1 MLLAIFYRG
10 LEWKRYNKYVKN
22 VKPCNLSQNL
32 PYIIVMRQQDEMTQQ
47 IIDRV
52 LHDGRQADYALLV
65 DCFRAQLFAFVA
77 TMVTCR
83 EDAEELAQDCFVKAY
98 VQLAQYDSR
107 RSSFYTWLR
116 CIAYR
121 LCLDHVRQHPGVW
134 FETDE
139 QTLQTIPD
147 DEADSVL
154 EADDD
159 QRIRLLNEAIHHLPP
174 TERLLVQ
181 QHYFEQQP
189 LAVIAVITETHVGTL
204 ATRLHRIRKKIYHYI
219 KTREHGR

>member
-1 MLLAIFYRG
+1 M
-10 LEWKRYNKYVKN
+10 K
-22 VKPCNLSQNL
+22 
-32 PYIIVMRQQDEMTQQ
+32 QQDEKDQQ

-52 LHDGRQADYALLV
+52 LRDGQQADYALLV
-65 DCFRAQLFAFVA
+65 DCYRARLFAFVA

-98 VQLAQYDSR
+98 ARLAQYDSL

-121 LCLDHVRQHPGVW
+121 LCLDHIHRHPGVW

-139 QTLQTIPD
+139 LTLLAIPD

-154 EADDD
+154 DTDDD
-159 QRIRLLNEAIHHLPP
+159 QRIRLLIEAIHRLPP

-189 LAVIAVITETHVGTL
+189 LSVIAEVTDTDASTL
-204 ATRLHRIRKKIYHYI
+204 ATRLHRIRKKLYQYI
-219 KTREHGR
+219 KTREHGK

>member
-1 MLLAIFYRG
+1 M
-10 LEWKRYNKYVKN
+10 K
-22 VKPCNLSQNL
+22 
-32 PYIIVMRQQDEMTQQ
+32 QQDEKDQQ
-47 IIDRV
+47 MIDRV
-52 LHDGRQADYALLV
+52 LRDGQQTDYALLV
-65 DCFRAQLFAFVA
+65 DCYGPRLFAFVA

-98 VQLAQYDSR
+98 AQLAKYDAQ

-121 LCLDHVRQHPGVW
+121 LCLDHIRRHPGVW

-139 QTLQTIPD
+139 QVLQAIPD
-147 DEADSVL
+147 DEVNSVL
-154 EADDD
+154 DTDDN
-159 QRIRLLNEAIHHLPP
+159 QRIQLLVEAIHRLPP

-189 LAVIAVITETHVGTL
+189 LAIISEVTDTDAGTL
-204 ATRLHRIRKKIYHYI
+204 AARLHRIRKKLYHYI

>member
-1 MLLAIFYRG
+1 MM
-10 LEWKRYNKYVKN
+10 K
-22 VKPCNLSQNL
+22 
-32 PYIIVMRQQDEMTQQ
+32 QQDETDQK

-52 LHDGRQADYALLV
+52 LHDGQQADYALLV
-65 DCFRAQLFAFVA
+65 DCYRAQIFAFIA

-98 VQLAQYDSR
+98 AQLAQYDSR

-121 LCLDHVRQHPGVW
+121 LCLDYMHRHPDVW
-134 FETDE
+134 LETDE
-139 QTLQTIPD
+139 QILEGFSD

-154 EADDD
+154 ETDDD
-159 QRIRLLNEAIHHLPP
+159 QRIQLLTEAIHRLPP

-189 LAVIAVITETHVGTL
+189 LVVIALVTDTNAGTL
-204 ATRLHRIRKKIYHYI
+204 ATRLHRIRKKIYYYI
-219 KTREHGR
+219 KTKEHGK

>member
-1 MLLAIFYRG
+1 M
-10 LEWKRYNKYVKN
+10 K
-22 VKPCNLSQNL
+22 
-32 PYIIVMRQQDEMTQQ
+32 QQDEKDQQ

-52 LHDGRQADYALLV
+52 LRNGQQADYALLV
-65 DCFRAQLFAFVA
+65 DCYRARIFAFVA

-98 VQLAQYDSR
+98 AQLAQYDSQ

-121 LCLDHVRQHPGVW
+121 LCLDHIHRHPGVW

-139 QTLQTIPD
+139 QTLQAIPD

-154 EADDD
+154 DTDDD
-159 QRIRLLNEAIHHLPP
+159 QRIRLLIEAIHRLPP

-189 LAVIAVITETHVGTL
+189 LSVIAEVTDTDAGTL
-204 ATRLHRIRKKIYHYI
+204 ATRLHRIRKKLYQYI
-219 KTREHGR
+219 KTREHGK

>member
-1 MLLAIFYRG
+1 MIDAYILVM
-10 LEWKRYNKYVKN
+10 KR
-22 VKPCNLSQNL
+22 
-32 PYIIVMRQQDEMTQQ
+32 QDEKDQQ
-47 IIDRV
+47 IIGRV
-52 LHDGRQADYALLV
+52 LRNGQQSDYALLV
-65 DCFRAQLFAFVA
+65 DSYRARIFAFVA

-98 VQLAQYDSR
+98 AQLAQYDSQ

-121 LCLDHVRQHPGVW
+121 LCLDHIRRHPGVW

-139 QTLQTIPD
+139 LTLQAIPD
-147 DEADSVL
+147 DEANSVL
-154 EADDD
+154 DTDDD
-159 QRIRLLNEAIHHLPP
+159 KRIRLLIEAIHRLPP

-189 LAVIAVITETHVGTL
+189 LTVIAEVTDTDAGTL
-204 ATRLHRIRKKIYHYI
+204 ATRLHRIRKKLYQYI
-219 KTREHGR
+219 KTREYGK

>member
-1 MLLAIFYRG
+1 M
-10 LEWKRYNKYVKN
+10 K
-22 VKPCNLSQNL
+22 
-32 PYIIVMRQQDEMTQQ
+32 QQDEKDQQ
-47 IIDRV
+47 MIDHV
-52 LHDGRQADYALLV
+52 LRDGRQVDYALLV
-65 DCFRAQLFAFVA
+65 DSYRTRLFAFVA

-98 VQLAQYDSR
+98 AQLAQYDSQ

-121 LCLDHVRQHPGVW
+121 LCLDHIHRHPGVW
-134 FETDE
+134 LETDE
-139 QTLQTIPD
+139 LTLQAISD
-147 DEADSVL
+147 DEANSVL
-154 EADDD
+154 DTDDD
-159 QRIRLLNEAIHHLPP
+159 RRIQLLVEAIRRLPP

-189 LAVIAVITETHVGTL
+189 LSVIAEVTDTDAGTL
-204 ATRLHRIRKKIYHYI
+204 ATRLHRIRKKLYQYI

>member
-1 MLLAIFYRG
+1 
-10 LEWKRYNKYVKN
+10 
-22 VKPCNLSQNL
+22 
-32 PYIIVMRQQDEMTQQ
+32 MRQHDEMTQQ

-65 DCFRAQLFAFVA
+65 DCFRTQLFAFVA

-121 LCLDHVRQHPGVW
+121 LCLDHVRRDAAFW
-134 FETDE
+134 LDTDE
-139 QTLQTIPD
+139 QTLQAIPD
-147 DEADSVL
+147 DEADSVMDT
-154 EADDD
+154 DDD
-159 QRIRLLNEAIHHLPP
+159 LRIRLLTEAIRRLPP

-181 QHYFEQQP
+181 QHYFEQLP
-189 LAVIAVITETHVGTL
+189 LADIAVVTDTDAGTL
-204 ATRLHRIRKKIYHYI
+204 ATRLHRIRKKLYQYI
-219 KTREHGR
+219 KQKEYGK

>member
-1 MLLAIFYRG
+1 M
-10 LEWKRYNKYVKN
+10 K
-22 VKPCNLSQNL
+22 
-32 PYIIVMRQQDEMTQQ
+32 QQDEKDQQ
-47 IIDRV
+47 MIDHV
-52 LHDGRQADYALLV
+52 LRDGRQADYALLV
-65 DCFRAQLFAFVA
+65 DCYRARLFAFVA

-98 VQLAQYDSR
+98 ARLAQYDSQ

-121 LCLDHVRQHPGVW
+121 LCLDHIHRHPGVW

-139 QTLQTIPD
+139 LTLQAIPD

-154 EADDD
+154 DTDDD
-159 QRIRLLNEAIHHLPP
+159 QRIQLLVEAIHRLPP
-174 TERLLVQ
+174 TERLLIQ

-189 LAVIAVITETHVGTL
+189 LAVIAEVTDTDAGTL
-204 ATRLHRIRKKIYHYI
+204 ATRLHRIRKKLYQYI